1 MLLRMTDA
9 AEPGTTDLQ
18 IYGRLLKYVLPL
30 WGAFVCSI
38 FGFVIYSVAN
48 VGFAQLISYI
58 VDSLQ
63 GSDPLINS
71 GMANSL
77 KDLLGGSGSI
87 NRTVIPLAIVGIVF
101 SRGVGTFIGNYFITY
116 VGTSL
121 VHTLRCELFDQLLCL
136 PSRFYDKNSMG
147 HLVAKVTFHVT
158 QVTGAATDAVRVVIR
173 EGFTVMG
180 YVSYLL
186 FLNWRLTLIFIA
198 VVPLIGFLASYA
210 GRRFRRI
217 SERIQDSMGDVTHV
231 ASEAVQGYHVVRI
244 FGGAEYERQRFEAVS
259 QDNRRQSMKMV
270 ITQSIATPAVQL
282 VVSFALAGLVW
293 LVLDP
298 ALLADMSPGD
308 VVAFITA
315 GGLLAKPIRQL
326 SEVNVIIQRGL
337 AAAQDIFTL
346 FDEPTEPD
354 QGHLRLDRVRGK
366 VEFRN
371 VCFAYNEAASIGD
384 RDNSRDKDRSDSSEL
399 VLDNV
404 SFVAEAGETIALV
417 GRSGSGKS
425 TMASL
430 IPRFYTPLSGEILI
444 DDQPVESIQLADLRQ
459 QIALVTQH
467 VTLFNDTVSKNI
479 AYGSLQ
485 DASTEDVKKAAQQA
499 YALDFIEQL
508 DEGLDTVVGDNGV
521 LLSGGQRQRLAI
533 ARAFL
538 KDAPILILDEAT
550 SALDSESER
559 YIQAALEA
567 VVKGRTTIVIAHR
580 LSTIEKADRILVI
593 DKGKIVEQG
602 NHQQLLEEGG
612 FYAGLHGYTVKATE
626 RAGESSQARVA
637 GVAPLAPVTWTLG
650 QAGMALGG
658 LSRESLVR
666 AWYRDAPW
674 LRVLTP
680 VAWLFSGLA
689 QLRRRNILGDA
700 RRHWQAPVP
709 VVVVGNIT
717 LGGTGKSPLVLAIAD
732 YLQRQ
737 GFTPGIVSR
746 GYGGDAHYP
755 LDVKLQT
762 DPMQCG
768 DEALMLVSRS
778 GCPMV
783 VDPDRVAAVKHLLA
797 QHTIDVIIS
806 DDGLQHYALDRDVEI
821 AVVDGQRGLGNGQCL
836 PAGPLREPP
845 SRLIEVD
852 FVVVNGAEH
861 PVLPSAAMAM
871 QLVPH
876 NLVHLLSD
884 DVESLQTTRLGHTV
898 HGVAGIG
905 NPQRFFLAL
914 RSLGY
919 EVIEHAFADHHSFT
933 LTDLMFGD
941 SLPVI
946 MTEKDAVKVRLLN
959 PAILH
964 QQFWYLRVEASLP
977 DVFWAGLLEKLTQP
991 RPGGPQLAA
1000 KASDEGTDESSDESS
1015 TKQST

>member
-9 AEPGTTDLQ
+9 AAPGTTDLQ

-71 GMANSL
+71 GIANSL

-101 SRGVGTFIGNYFITY
+101 FRGVGTFIGNYFITY

-180 YVSYLL
+180 YVGYLL

-298 ALLADMSPGD
+298 ELLADMSPGD

-346 FDEPTEPD
+346 FDQPTEPD
-354 QGHLRLDRVRGK
+354 RGHLRLDRVRGK

-371 VCFAYNEAASIGD
+371 VCFAYDEASSIGD
-384 RDNSRDKDRSDSSEL
+384 CGDAPEL

-404 SFVAEAGETIALV
+404 SFVAEAGQTIALV

-467 VTLFNDTVSKNI
+467 VTLFNDTVGKNI

-485 DASTEDVKKAAQQA
+485 NASREDVKKAAQQA

-508 DEGLDTVVGDNGV
+508 DEGFDTVVGDNGV

-612 FYAGLHGYTVKATE
+612 FYASLHGHPVKTTE
-626 RAGESSQARVA
+626 RASELSQARVA
-637 GVAPLAPVTWTLG
+637 GVANASSLTPVISTLD
-650 QAGMALGG
+650 QASMALGG

-700 RRHWQAPVP
+700 TRHWQAPVP
-709 VVVVGNIT
+709 VIIVGNIT

-755 LDVKLQT
+755 LDVKLLT

-783 VDPDRVAAVKHLLA
+783 VDPDRVAAVKHLFA

-806 DDGLQHYALDRDVEI
+806 DDGLQHYALERDVEI
-821 AVVDGQRGLGNGQCL
+821 AVVDGQRGLGNGLCL

-845 SRLIEVD
+845 SRLTEVD
-852 FVVVNGAEH
+852 FVVVNGPEH
-861 PVLPSAAMAM
+861 PLLPIAAMAM
-871 QLVPH
+871 QLVPK

-884 DVESLQTTRLGHTV
+884 DVESLQTTRLGYTV

-905 NPQRFFLAL
+905 NPQRFFLTL

-919 EVIEHAFADHHSFT
+919 EVIEHAFADHHNFT

-946 MTEKDAVKVRLLN
+946 MTEKDAVKVSLLN
-959 PAILH
+959 PDILH

-977 DVFWAGLLEKLTQP
+977 DAFWAGLLDKLTHP
-991 RPGGPQLAA
+991 RSGGPQLGA
-1000 KASDEGTDESSDESS
+1000 KASDESS

>member
-1 MLLRMTDA
+1 MTDA
-9 AEPGTTDLQ
+9 AKSGTTDLQ

-63 GSDPLINS
+63 GSDPLFDS
-71 GMANSL
+71 GIANYV
-77 KDLLGGSGSI
+77 KDLFGGSGSI
-87 NRTVIPLAIVGIVF
+87 NRTVIPVAIVGIVF
-101 SRGVGTFIGNYFITY
+101 FRGIGTFIGNYFITY

-121 VHTLRCELFDQLLCL
+121 VHTLRCELFDQLLSL

-173 EGFTVMG
+173 EGFTVLG

-186 FLNWRLTLIFIA
+186 YLNWRLTLIFIA
-198 VVPLIGFLASYA
+198 VVPLIGILASYA

-244 FGGAEYERQRFEAVS
+244 FGGAAYERQRFESVS
-259 QDNRRQSMKMV
+259 QNNRRQSMKMV

-298 ALLADMSPGD
+298 ALLANMSPGD

-326 SEVNVIIQRGL
+326 SEVNVIVQRGL
-337 AAAQDIFTL
+337 AAAQDIFIL
-346 FDEPTEPD
+346 FDQPVEPD
-354 QGHLRLDRVRGK
+354 QGQLRLDRVRGK
-366 VEFRN
+366 VEFRD
-371 VCFAYNEAASIGD
+371 VCFAYDEAATIAT
-384 RDNSRDKDRSDSSEL
+384 RDETPDDALEL
-399 VLDNV
+399 VLNRI

-425 TMASL
+425 TLASL
-430 IPRFYTPLSGEILI
+430 IPRFYAPLSGEILV
-444 DDQPVESIQLADLRQ
+444 DDQPVQSIKLADLRQ

-467 VTLFNDTVSKNI
+467 VTLFNDTVSRNI

-485 DASTEDVKKAAQQA
+485 GASEQDIRRAAQQA
-499 YALDFIEQL
+499 YALEFIDQL
-508 DEGLDTVVGDNGV
+508 DQGMNTVVGDNGV

-559 YIQAALEA
+559 YIQSALEA

-593 DKGKIVEQG
+593 DKGAIVEQG
-602 NHQQLLEEGG
+602 NHQQLLAKGG
-612 FYAGLHGYTVKATE
+612 FYASLHGHPLKSTEATSE
-626 RAGESSQARVA
+626 ASQIRGANA
-637 GVAPLAPVTWTLG
+637 AISPSLTPVTS
-650 QAGMALGG
+650 ALDQLDIGPGG
-658 LSRESLVR
+658 LSRESLIR
-666 AWYRDAPW
+666 AWYRDASW
-674 LRVLTP
+674 LGALMP
-680 VAWLFSGLA
+680 AAWLFSSLA
-689 QLRRRNILGDA
+689 RLRRRSILGNIT
-700 RRHWQAPVP
+700 RHWQAPVP
-709 VVVVGNIT
+709 LIIVGNIT
-717 LGGTGKSPLVLAIAD
+717 LGGTGKSPLVLAIVD
-732 YLQRQ
+732 YLKRQ

-746 GYGGDAHYP
+746 GYGGGGRYP
-755 LDVKLQT
+755 LDVKPQT
-762 DPMQCG
+762 DPAQCG
-768 DEALMLVSRS
+768 DEALMMVSRS

-783 VDPDRVAAVKHLLA
+783 VDPNRVAAVKFLLA
-797 QHTIDVIIS
+797 QHACDVVIS
-806 DDGLQHYALDRDVEI
+806 DDGMQHYALDRDIEI
-821 AVVDGQRGLGNGQCL
+821 AVVDGQRGLGNGRCL

-845 SRLIEVD
+845 SRLLEVD
-852 FVVVNGAEH
+852 FVVVNGPEH
-861 PVLPSAAMAM
+861 PVLPCAAIGM
-871 QLVPH
+871 QLVPRH
-876 NLVHLLSD
+876 LVHLQND
-884 DVESLQTTRLGHTV
+884 EVESLATTRLGYTV

-905 NPQRFFLAL
+905 NPQRFFLTL
-914 RSLGY
+914 RALGY
-919 EVIEHAFADHHSFT
+919 EVIEHEFADHHHFT
-933 LTDLMFGD
+933 LPDLMFGD

-946 MTEKDAVKVRLLN
+946 MTEKDAVKVSLLN
-959 PAILH
+959 PGILH
-964 QQFWYLRVEASLP
+964 QQFWYLRVEARLP
-977 DVFWAGLLEKLTQP
+977 DTFWAGLMSKLNQQDANGAASGAKSRGES
-991 RPGGPQLAA
+991 RPQA
-1000 KASDEGTDESSDESS
+1000 KVEQN
-1015 TKQST
+1015 TK

>member
-1 MLLRMTDA
+1 MTDA
-9 AEPGTTDLQ
+9 AAPRTTDLQ

-71 GMANSL
+71 GIANSL

-101 SRGVGTFIGNYFITY
+101 FRGVGTFIGNYFITY

-180 YVSYLL
+180 YVGYLL

-298 ALLADMSPGD
+298 ELLADMSPGD

-346 FDEPTEPD
+346 FDQPTEPD
-354 QGHLRLDRVRGK
+354 RGHLRLDRVRGK

-371 VCFAYNEAASIGD
+371 VCFAYDEASSIGD
-384 RDNSRDKDRSDSSEL
+384 CGDAPEL

-404 SFVAEAGETIALV
+404 SFVAEAGQTIALV

-467 VTLFNDTVSKNI
+467 VTLFNDTVGKNI

-485 DASTEDVKKAAQQA
+485 NASREDVKKAAQQA

-508 DEGLDTVVGDNGV
+508 DEGFDTVVGDNGV

-612 FYAGLHGYTVKATE
+612 FYASLHGHPVKTTE
-626 RAGESSQARVA
+626 RASELSQARVA
-637 GVAPLAPVTWTLG
+637 GVANASSLTPVISTLD
-650 QAGMALGG
+650 QASMALGG

-700 RRHWQAPVP
+700 TRHWQAPVP
-709 VVVVGNIT
+709 VIIVGNIT

-755 LDVKLQT
+755 LDVKLLT

-783 VDPDRVAAVKHLLA
+783 VDPDRVAAVKHLFA

-806 DDGLQHYALDRDVEI
+806 DDGLQHYALERDVEI
-821 AVVDGQRGLGNGQCL
+821 AVVDGQRGLGNGLCL

-845 SRLIEVD
+845 SRLTEVD
-852 FVVVNGAEH
+852 FVVVNGPEH
-861 PVLPSAAMAM
+861 PLLPIAAMAM
-871 QLVPH
+871 QLVPK

-884 DVESLQTTRLGHTV
+884 DVESLQTTRLGYTV

-905 NPQRFFLAL
+905 NPQRFFLTL

-919 EVIEHAFADHHSFT
+919 EVIEHAFADHHNFT

-946 MTEKDAVKVRLLN
+946 MTEKDAVKVSLLN
-959 PAILH
+959 PDILH

-977 DVFWAGLLEKLTQP
+977 DAFWAGLLDKLTHP
-991 RPGGPQLAA
+991 RSGGPQLGA
-1000 KASDEGTDESSDESS
+1000 KASDESS
-1015 TKQST
+1015 TKQIT

>member
-1 MLLRMTDA
+1 MTDA
-9 AEPGTTDLQ
+9 AKPGTTDLQ

-30 WGAFVCSI
+30 WAAFVCSI
-38 FGFVIYSVAN
+38 LGFVMYSVAN
-48 VGFAQLISYI
+48 VGFAQLIGYI

-63 GSDPLINS
+63 GSDPLVDSAI
-71 GMANSL
+71 ANSL

-87 NRTVIPLAIVGIVF
+87 NRTVIPLAIIGIVF
-101 SRGVGTFIGNYFITY
+101 FRGIGTFIGNYFITY

-121 VHTLRCELFDQLLCL
+121 VHTLRCELFDQLLSL

-158 QVTGAATDAVRVVIR
+158 QVTGAATDAVRIVIR
-173 EGFTVMG
+173 EGFTLMG

-186 FLNWRLTLIFIA
+186 YLNWRLTLIFIA

-244 FGGAEYERQRFEAVS
+244 FGGADYERKRFASVS
-259 QDNRRQSMKMV
+259 DDNRRQSMKMV
-270 ITQSIATPAVQL
+270 VTQSIATPTVQL

-298 ALLADMSPGD
+298 ALLADMSPGQ
-308 VVAFITA
+308 VVAFITT

-326 SEVNVIIQRGL
+326 SEVNVVIQRGL

-346 FDEPTEPD
+346 FDQPVERDE
-354 QGHLRLDRVRGK
+354 GHLRLDRVKGK
-366 VEFRN
+366 IEFRD
-371 VCFAYNEAASIGD
+371 VCFAYDDASSPVANNE
-384 RDNSRDKDRSDSSEL
+384 DNNDAPKL
-399 VLDNV
+399 VLDGI
-404 SFVAEAGETIALV
+404 SFVAEAGETVALV

-425 TMASL
+425 TLASL
-430 IPRFYTPLSGEILI
+430 IPRFYAPVSGEILI
-444 DDQPVESIQLADLRQ
+444 DDQPVESVNLADLRQ
-459 QIALVTQH
+459 QIALVTQD

-485 DASTEDVKKAAQQA
+485 GAPEEDIRRAAQQA

-508 DEGLDTVVGDNGV
+508 DQGLETIVGDNGV

-580 LSTIEKADRILVI
+580 LSTIEQADRILVI
-593 DKGKIVEQG
+593 DKGRIVEQG
-602 NHQQLLEEGG
+602 NHQQLLAEGG
-612 FYAGLHGYTVKATE
+612 FYASLHGHPLKVAEAKSEPTFMRGGGAAIPASLTPVASTLDH
-626 RAGESSQARVA
+626 AGTDAD
-637 GVAPLAPVTWTLG
+637 
-650 QAGMALGG
+650 G
-658 LSRESLVR
+658 LSRESLLR
-666 AWYRDAPW
+666 AWYRGAPW
-674 LRVLTP
+674 LSVLVP
-680 VAWLFSGLA
+680 AAWLFTGLA
-689 QLRRRNILGDA
+689 GVRRNHIIGD
-700 RRHWQAPVP
+700 RKRHWQAPVP
-709 VVVVGNIT
+709 LIVVGNIA

-746 GYGGDAHYP
+746 GYGGEASYP
-755 LDVKLQT
+755 FDVKLQS
-762 DPMQCG
+762 DPLQCG

-783 VDPDRVAAVKHLLA
+783 VDPNRVAAVKHLLA
-797 QHTIDVIIS
+797 LHTCDVVIS
-806 DDGLQHYALDRDVEI
+806 DDGLQHYALDRDIEI
-821 AVVDGQRGLGNGQCL
+821 AVVDGQRGLGNGRCL

-845 SRLIEVD
+845 SRLLEVD
-852 FVVVNGAEH
+852 FVVVNGPEN
-861 PVLPSAAMAM
+861 PVLPCAATAM
-871 QLVPH
+871 QLVPQR
-876 NLVHLLSD
+876 LVHLQND
-884 DVESLQTTRLGHTV
+884 EVEPLQTTRLGHTV

-905 NPQRFFLAL
+905 NPQRFFTTLQ
-914 RSLGY
+914 SLGY
-919 EVIEHAFADHHSFT
+919 EVIEHAFADHHNFT
-933 LTDLMFGD
+933 LPDLMFGD

-946 MTEKDAVKVRLLN
+946 MTEKDAVKVSLLN
-959 PAILH
+959 PGILH
-964 QQFWYLRVEASLP
+964 QQFWYLQVEASLP
-977 DVFWAGLLEKLTQP
+977 DTFWSDLMGKLT
-991 RPGGPQLAA
+991 
-1000 KASDEGTDESSDESS
+1000 
-1015 TKQST
+1015 KQRSADPTLSP

>member
-9 AEPGTTDLQ
+9 AAPRTTDLQ

-71 GMANSL
+71 GIANSL

-101 SRGVGTFIGNYFITY
+101 FRGVGTFIGNYFITY

-180 YVSYLL
+180 YVGYLL

-298 ALLADMSPGD
+298 ELLADMSPGD

-346 FDEPTEPD
+346 FDQPTEPD
-354 QGHLRLDRVRGK
+354 RGHLRLDRVRGK

-371 VCFAYNEAASIGD
+371 VCFAYDEASSIGD
-384 RDNSRDKDRSDSSEL
+384 CGDAPEL

-404 SFVAEAGETIALV
+404 SFVAEAGQTIALV

-467 VTLFNDTVSKNI
+467 VTLFNDTVGKNI

-485 DASTEDVKKAAQQA
+485 NASREDVKKAAQQA

-508 DEGLDTVVGDNGV
+508 DEGFDTVVGDNGV

-612 FYAGLHGYTVKATE
+612 FYASLHGHPVKTTE
-626 RAGESSQARVA
+626 RASELSQARVA
-637 GVAPLAPVTWTLG
+637 GVANASSLTPVISTLD
-650 QAGMALGG
+650 QASMALGG

-700 RRHWQAPVP
+700 TRHWQAPVP
-709 VVVVGNIT
+709 VIIVGNIT

-755 LDVKLQT
+755 LDVKLLT

-783 VDPDRVAAVKHLLA
+783 VDPDRVAAVKHLFA

-806 DDGLQHYALDRDVEI
+806 DDGLQHYALERDVEI
-821 AVVDGQRGLGNGQCL
+821 AVVDGQRGLGNGLCL

-845 SRLIEVD
+845 SRLTEVD
-852 FVVVNGAEH
+852 FVVVNGPEH
-861 PVLPSAAMAM
+861 PLLPIAAMAM
-871 QLVPH
+871 QLVPK

-884 DVESLQTTRLGHTV
+884 DVESLQTTRLGYTV

-905 NPQRFFLAL
+905 NPQRFFLTL

-919 EVIEHAFADHHSFT
+919 EVIEHAFADHHNFT

-946 MTEKDAVKVRLLN
+946 MTEKDAVKVSLLN
-959 PAILH
+959 PDILH

-977 DVFWAGLLEKLTQP
+977 DAFWAGLLDKLTHP
-991 RPGGPQLAA
+991 RSGGPQLGA
-1000 KASDEGTDESSDESS
+1000 KASDESS
-1015 TKQST
+1015 TKQIT